1 MDRGQQHCQMMTQTN
16 CHTDYQSDSSFV
28 PDDLRLQLERELDN
42 ADAAQR
48 SMMDERVIV
57 TDYYDNPVS
66 SGSKKES
73 ESTT

>member
-1 MDRGQQHCQMMTQTN
+1 M
-16 CHTDYQSDSSFV
+16 TDYKRFGN
-28 PDDLRLQLERELDN
+28 RWTINECLQLERELDN